1 MMDNPQYTEKFYLKR
16 LDQKLIYSADRMLSV
31 VLERLPP
38 VHSVV
43 DVGCGLGTWLLSF
56 LNLQNRQADILGID
70 GPWVDPDL
78 LVIPQDRFLAVD
90 LSLET
95 PRIERKY
102 DLAIS
107 LEVAEHLFPEKAEE
121 FIRFL
126 TDISDF
132 VLFSAAIP
140 FQGGTNHFNE
150 QWQGYWADLFQQ
162 KGYVPIDLVRPWL
175 WDDDKISFHYRQNTI
190 LYSRKDRVKEIN
202 LPSLLDGQ
210 MLSLVHPEYY
220 ARHTQPGVGRALR
233 LFRGSIARL
242 IAGKFG
248 RKKRKTNYRIL

>member
-1 MMDNPQYTEKFYLKR
+1 MNNPRYTEKFYRKR
-16 LDQKLIYSADRMLSV
+16 MDEKLIYSADRMLSI

-38 VHSVV
+38 VNSVV
-43 DVGCGLGTWLLSF
+43 DVGCGLGTWLLIF
-56 LNLQNRQADILGID
+56 LERQNKQVDILGID
-70 GPWVDPDL
+70 GPWMDPDL
-78 LVIPQDRFLAVD
+78 LVIPKDSFLAVD

-107 LEVAEHLFPEKAEE
+107 LEVAEHLPPEKAEE
-121 FIRFL
+121 FISFL

-150 QWQGYWADLFQQ
+150 QWQGYWADLFEQ
-162 KGYVPIDLVRPWL
+162 KGYVPIDFIRPGL
-175 WDDDKISFHYRQNTI
+175 WNDDKISFHYRQNTI

-210 MLSLVHPEYY
+210 MLSLSHPEYY
-220 ARHTQPGVGRALR
+220 TRHTNPGVKRAFR
-233 LFRGSIARL
+233 LFRGSIVRF
-242 IAGKFG
+242 ITRKPG
-248 RKKRKTNYRIL
+248 RKKRKTN

>member
-1 MMDNPQYTEKFYLKR
+1 MNNPQYTEKFYRKR
-16 LDQKLIYSADRMLSV
+16 MDEKLIYSADRMLSM

-38 VHSVV
+38 VNSVV
-43 DVGCGLGTWLLSF
+43 DVGCGLGTWLLIF
-56 LNLQNRQADILGID
+56 LKLQNKQVDILGID
-70 GPWVDPDL
+70 GPWMDPDL
-78 LVIPQDRFLAVD
+78 LVIPKDSFLAVD

-107 LEVAEHLFPEKAEE
+107 LEVAEHLPPEKAEE
-121 FIRFL
+121 FISFL

-150 QWQGYWADLFQQ
+150 QWQGYWADLFEQN
-162 KGYVPIDLVRPWL
+162 GYVPIDFIRPGL
-175 WDDDKISFHYRQNTI
+175 WNDDKISFHYRQNTI

-210 MLSLVHPEYY
+210 MLSLSHPEYY
-220 ARHTQPGVGRALR
+220 TRHTHPGVKRAFR
-233 LFRGSIARL
+233 LFRGSIVRL
-242 IAGKFG
+242 IARKPG
-248 RKKRKTNYRIL
+248 RKKRKIN